1 MTQEAIASAC
11 KGQIVVSA
19 PRGTI
24 HNAGY
29 TSDMLSDVIANAP
42 EDSVLVTI
50 QNHINT
56 IAVSTLA
63 GIKLIVV
70 CHARPIPEDMRKIA
84 EQEGVGIL
92 STPYSQFEASC
103 AIGKLISSESSTS

>member
-1 MTQEAIASAC
+1 MTQESIASAC
-11 KGQIVVSA
+11 KGQIIISA
-19 PRGTI
+19 PLGTI
-24 HNAGY
+24 LNAGY
-29 TSDMLSDVIANAP
+29 TSDMLSDVMANAP

-70 CHARPIPEDMRKIA
+70 CHKRPIPEDMRKIA
-84 EQEGVGIL
+84 ENEAVGII

-103 AIGKLISSESSTS
+103 AIGHLISAESSAS